1 MRFYLSICFLFFSC
15 SAAAETLF
23 LCSEYGAEGLRT
35 GALEAW
41 IEQPD
46 KMLQPNT
53 CELTLSQVLKEDFA
67 KQKIWAPSNVASVFK
82 HKLPIERAKK
92 DWFMAHEV
100 ELVALANS
108 FAPDVQSVLSCTLRP
123 LQVGKS
129 RDFRSEYLYQAR
141 CRRTFIGNDRD
152 SCVVRWQS
160 RAVTETH
167 DAKPDPVIAQVIEN
181 GRQAL
186 AKCFKEK

>member
-1 MRFYLSICFLFFSC
+1 MKYFLVLISLFFC
-15 SAAAETLF
+15 SLASAETLF
-23 LCSEYGAEGLRT
+23 LCSEYGAEGLRA

-41 IEQPD
+41 IEQPE
-46 KMLQPNT
+46 KTLQPNT
-53 CELTLSQVLKEDFA
+53 CELALSQVLKEDLA
-67 KQKIWAPSNVASVFK
+67 EQKLWALGNAAAVFK
-82 HKLPIERAKK
+82 HKLPVERAKK
-92 DWFMAHEV
+92 DWFMAHEA

-108 FAPDVQSVLSCTLRP
+108 FAPDVKSVLSCTLRP
-123 LQVGKS
+123 LQVGKA

-152 SCVVRWQS
+152 VCVVEWQS

-167 DAKPDPVIAQVIEN
+167 DAKPDPIIVRVIEK